1 MKKLTL
7 VLSLLLLAIGIQ
19 SVNAQCHMSRNQIGP
34 IIDRY
39 NPFFTDHT
47 WDDKTKTET
56 AMLDP
61 FRILVIRQK
70 ACKRHHVLFSLHV
83 DKSEVVNS
91 DRFWITELLVMM
103 KRVYFAQPTYLEYQE
118 RFEKEFIRQFLAN
131 GLNKTFT
138 FPVDDRTFI
147 CLIEH
152 GDWGAKLRME
162 SVKFIL
168 RERVKQPGIA
178 RDADDGWFKAKN

>member
-1 MKKLTL
+1 MHRLFL
-7 VLSLLLLAIGIQ
+7 VVVFAFLGSVQGLS
-19 SVNAQCHMSRNQIGP
+19 AQCHMGRHELVP

-56 AMLDP
+56 ARLDP
-61 FRILVIRQK
+61 YRLLVIRQK

-83 DKSEVVNS
+83 DAIALDNT
-91 DRFWITELLVMM
+91 DRFWITEMLVML
-103 KRVYFAQPTYLEYQE
+103 KRVYFSDPTYLEYQE

-147 CLIEH
+147 CLVER

-162 SVKFIL
+162 SVKFVL
-168 RERVKQPGIA
+168 RERVRQPGIA
-178 RDADDGWFKAKN
+178 PEADDGWFKSPN